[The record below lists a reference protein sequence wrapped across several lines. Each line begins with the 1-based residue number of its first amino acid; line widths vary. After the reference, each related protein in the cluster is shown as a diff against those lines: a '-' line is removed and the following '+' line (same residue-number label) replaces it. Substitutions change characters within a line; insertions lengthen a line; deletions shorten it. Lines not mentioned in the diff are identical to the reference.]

1 MISLLALLQKSNA
14 PDRSQIRGSIMIR
27 SAILSIAILFCLLPQ
42 TALAEEYPRCMTEN
56 NYLAHFDP
64 RLTPQPCEVITTAQ
78 IRWGSRS
85 ATLRAIR
92 LSSMPMTDSS
102 VFIGHIRQAAA
113 AIGSALERMGG
124 NPNLSDITVLFTN
137 YVSPRWDRAHGGFQK
152 GAYLAAASSVFSNEC
167 PVSYYKDI
175 APSPGE
181 TFIFYLTHEAFHCVQ
196 YSTWPGMPRENW
208 LIEGSADYFAFL
220 VKPDF
225 GPRFIPDFDRDI
237 SSVPLSRMAYSAVP
251 FYLWLGDAYG
261 PPRVREFLD
270 SARTIETAIPP
281 DMLSEFAKA
290 YFGPTIRMPEGRA
303 MPSTPATPATRSIR
317 GNTRIASP
325 VVTPYTLKS
334 EFITFERGNVY
345 ELSQLPAPSDA
356 RTAWRFETDI
366 AFGEMPTRISTCDGE
381 KRFLVVRTTTTSR
394 RAGDINV
401 TAQPPSSN
409 VCACPA
415 GTWRET
421 TASARRY
428 FEQKGLGIYAGTEST
443 KYISGGRVLTLN
455 PDHTGS
461 LTYVNVLTV
470 TTGSSDLTLRQT
482 KTGGSRFTWS
492 VADGELRTVLAAGNN
507 LITLNNEIT
516 TPSGVRY
523 ETRQAGAQTIYHH
536 FSCDS
541 SGLHL
546 RQIGEAPRLN
556 PVVASTF
563 NTNMDFVRVADVP

>member
-1 MISLLALLQKSNA
+1 MNLLLA
-14 PDRSQIRGSIMIR
+14 IRTNTSIMIL
-27 SAILSIAILFCLLPQ
+27 ALGILFCVSPQ
-42 TALAEEYPRCMTEN
+42 TALAEEYPRCLEN
-56 NYLAHFDP
+56 YYLARFDS
-64 RLTPQPCEVITTAQ
+64 RLTPQRCELITESQ

-85 ATLRAIR
+85 AILRAIR
-92 LSSMPMTDSS
+92 PSSMAMTDSNIF
-102 VFIGHIRQAAA
+102 VGHVRETAA
-113 AIGSALERMGG
+113 AIGTALERMGG

-152 GAYLAAASSVFSNEC
+152 GAYVASASRLFSNEC
-167 PVSYYKDI
+167 PVSYYKNV

-181 TFIFYLTHEAFHCVQ
+181 AFVFYLSHEAFHCVQ

-220 VKPDF
+220 TKPDF
-225 GPRFIPDFDRDI
+225 GPRFIPEFDRDI
-237 SSVPLSRMAYSAVP
+237 PSVPLSRMHYSAVP
-251 FYLWLGDAYG
+251 FYLWLGNAYG

-270 SARTIETAIPP
+270 SARTIESAIPP

-290 YFGPTIRMPEGRA
+290 YFGPTIQMPDGRTG
-303 MPSTPATPATRSIR
+303 MPSTPATPAARTVS
-317 GNTRIASP
+317 GNTRIPSP
-325 VVTPYTLKS
+325 VVSPYTLKS

-345 ELSQLPAPSDA
+345 ELSQLTAPSDS
-356 RTAWRFETDI
+356 RTAWRFETDTT
-366 AFGEMPTRISTCDGE
+366 FGEMPTRISTCDGE
-381 KRFLVVRTTTTSR
+381 KRYLVVRTTTTSR

-401 TAQPPSSN
+401 TAQPASSN

-443 KYISGGRVLTLN
+443 KYISGGRILTLN

-461 LTYVNVLTV
+461 LNYVNVLTV
-470 TTGSSDLTLRQT
+470 TTGSPDLTLRQT

-492 VADGELRTVLAAGNN
+492 VGNDELRTVLIVGGNN
-507 LITLNNEIT
+507 LITLNNELT
-516 TPSGVRY
+516 TPRGTRY
-523 ETRQAGAQTIYHH
+523 ETRHAGAQSIYHG
-536 FSCDS
+536 FTCDS

-546 RQIGEAPRLN
+546 RQLGSPPSLM
-556 PVVASTF
+556 PGVVSTF
-563 NTNMDFVRVADVP
+563 NTNMDFVRVAGVP